1 MRRSPAGRILI
12 TKVGISSKQAK
23 TFAFFI
29 EAFQPFISRYYM
41 FTRKNGEFFEKN
53 FEKNLKVLFRST
65 LWYLNYKSYI
75 RYENMNKRKERNNS
89 AVALIIPFP
98 YFSKT
103 KYSKCLNSA
112 FLPKIIF
119 RVWLDLNF

>member
-1 MRRSPAGRILI
+1 MAI
-12 TKVGISSKQAK
+12 
-23 TFAFFI
+23 F
-29 EAFQPFISRYYM
+29 
-41 FTRKNGEFFEKN
+41 

-75 RYENMNKRKERNNS
+75 RYENIKTRKERNNS

-112 FLPKIIF
+112 FLPKITF

>member
-41 FTRKNGEFFEKN
+41 FTRKNDDF

-112 FLPKIIF
+112 FLSKITF